1 MQTTNRNEEQN
12 KSQLIS
18 RQSRSLSGQQQHM
31 HKTTSHARRQVHEI
45 NISHEAMK
53 LKILN

>member
-18 RQSRSLSGQQQHM
+18 WQSRNPLGLQQYVQI
-31 HKTTSHARRQVHEI
+31 TTSHAGKYV
-45 NISHEAMK
+45 K
-53 LKILN
+53 